1 MPDVM
6 KFNNIININQI
17 LSSKIVMQSKTVNV
31 YQTMG
36 KILCNKQ
43 EKNQNKLFFDLNKR
57 QLKH

>member
-6 KFNNIININQI
+6 EFNNIININQI
-17 LSSKIVMQSKTVNV
+17 LSSKIAMQSKTVNV

>member
-1 MPDVM
+1 ME
-6 KFNNIININQI
+6 FNNIININQI
-17 LSSKIVMQSKTVNV
+17 LSSKIAMQSKTVNV